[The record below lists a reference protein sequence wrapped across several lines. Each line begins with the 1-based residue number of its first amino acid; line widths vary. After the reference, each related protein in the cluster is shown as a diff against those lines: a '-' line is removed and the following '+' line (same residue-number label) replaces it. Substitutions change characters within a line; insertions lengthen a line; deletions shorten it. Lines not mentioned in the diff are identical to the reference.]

1 MTRRYPSLPKSAD
14 NRVGAFARIGI
25 LTPIVVRRRRD
36 GLTLASSAQPQSLLR
51 PRWEQI
57 ARLCAE
63 RTGSEYQSLRWL
75 ETPKMALDWRKP
87 IDVLGTEEGCDR
99 VTELL
104 NEL

>member
-1 MTRRYPSLPKSAD
+1 MTRRYPSRPNSAD
-14 NRVGAFARIGI
+14 DRVGTFTRIGI
-25 LTPIVVRRRRD
+25 LTTAVARQRPDR
-36 GLTLASSAQPQSLLR
+36 LAADPTAQPQNLLT
-51 PRWEQI
+51 RWQQI

-75 ETPKMALDWRKP
+75 ETPKMALNWRKP

-99 VTELL
+99 VTDLL